1 MCGIAGF
8 ISPGLVDPE
17 AICRAMAR
25 ALLHRGPDDS
35 GYRVYRDVGVGLAH
49 RRLSIV
55 DLSPAGHQPM
65 RSPGGR
71 YEIVFN
77 GEIYNHLAIRR
88 QLHAGGGEAVWRG
101 HSDTETLLA
110 AIEAW
115 GMQSALRRC
124 VGMFA
129 LAVWDRERRR
139 LTLARDRIGEKPLY
153 YGRSGQAFLFGSE
166 LKALQAHP
174 DFQARIDRNC
184 LALYLRHGY
193 VPEPYSIF
201 SGIRRLPPGTTLE
214 VDAQGHSDEPLAYW
228 SAAAVTEL
236 VPAGQYT
243 GDDGAAIAALD
254 RLLSEAVALQMVA
267 DVPLGAFLSGGIDSS
282 LIVALM
288 QKQSL
293 RRVRTFT
300 IGFTEPAY
308 DESPHARAVAQ
319 HLGTEHTEL
328 LVTPA
333 EAMQVIPRLPSIYDE
348 PFGDSS
354 QIPTFLVAQ
363 LARQHVTVA
372 LSGDA
377 GDELF
382 GGYTRY
388 AWAKRLW
395 GAMSAQRRVRKLTAS
410 TIRALS
416 PEAWSRLFAYAK
428 PLVPLRWQAAH
439 MGDKLHKFADLI
451 DCSREELYRTLISH
465 WPAPAQV
472 IHGATEPGTPLTD
485 LMAESGNRSFE
496 ECMMYWDL
504 MSYLPGDIL
513 VKVDRAAMAVS
524 LETRVPMLDHRV
536 IEFAWS
542 LPLRMRVRDGEG
554 KWLLKK
560 VLSRYVPPVLTDRP
574 KTGFGIP
581 IDSWL
586 RGAMREWAEELL
598 DESRLRQD
606 GFFDPAPIREKWQEH
621 VEGGRNWAYWLWDI
635 LMFQAWHEHQ
645 RQHSLAHSG
654 VDTLSR
660 CAV

>member
-1 MCGIAGF
+1 
-8 ISPGLVDPE
+8 
-17 AICRAMAR
+17 
-25 ALLHRGPDDS
+25 
-35 GYRVYRDVGVGLAH
+35 
-49 RRLSIV
+49 
-55 DLSPAGHQPM
+55 M
-65 RSPGGR
+65 RSAAGR
-71 YEIVFN
+71 YEIIFN
-77 GEIYNHLAIRR
+77 GEIYNHLTIRR
-88 QLHAGGGEAVWRG
+88 QLQGAGREAAWRG

-115 GMQSALRRC
+115 GLQSALRRC

-129 LAVWDRERRR
+129 LAVWDRQRQR
-139 LTLARDRIGEKPLY
+139 LMLARDRIGEKPLY

-174 DFQARIDRNC
+174 EFKPDIDRGC
-184 LALYLRHGY
+184 LALYLRYCY
-193 VPEPYSIF
+193 VPEPYSIYR
-201 SGIRRLPPGTTLE
+201 GIRRLPPGTILE
-214 VDAQGHSDEPLAYW
+214 VDAQGHCGEPVAYW
-228 SAAAVTEL
+228 DAAAVTAL
-236 VPAGQYT
+236 TPAGQFT
-243 GDDGAAIAALD
+243 GDDRAAADALD

-288 QKQSL
+288 QKQSS

-308 DESPHARAVAQ
+308 DESRHARAVAQ

-348 PFGDSS
+348 PFGDAS

-382 GGYTRY
+382 GGYVRY

-395 GAMSAQRRVRKLTAS
+395 GVMSAQRSVRKLTAHS
-410 TIRALS
+410 IRTLS
-416 PEAWSRLFAYAK
+416 PEGWSRLFTCMR
-428 PLVPLRWQAAH
+428 PLVPRGWQAVH

-451 DCSREELYRTLISH
+451 DCSRGELYRTLVSH
-465 WPAPAQV
+465 WPAPAHIV
-472 IHGATEPGTPLTD
+472 LGATEPHTPLTE

-504 MSYLPGDIL
+504 MTYLPGDIL

-536 IEFAWS
+536 VEFAWS
-542 LPLRMRVRDGEG
+542 LPLAMRVRAAEG

-560 VLSRYVPPVLTDRP
+560 VLSRYVPPVLTERP

-586 RGAMREWAEELL
+586 RGPLREWAEELL
-598 DESRLRQD
+598 DESRLRRE
-606 GFFDPAPIREKWQEH
+606 GFFDPAPIREKWLAH
-621 VEGGRNWAYWLWDI
+621 VDGRRNWAYLLWDV
-635 LMFQAWHEHQ
+635 LMFQAWWHEQ
-645 RQHSLAHSG
+645 QQHSFARAG
-654 VDTLSR
+654 TDTLAR